1 MFVHLSGDLQSY
13 QEHSTLLGTVG
24 YEVWLNDHSYSF
36 FGTVIICGQL
46 IWIDIS
52 SAFEIH
58 RNALYYLPG
67 FPSLSKR
74 NVRLII

>member
-46 IWIDIS
+46 I
-52 SAFEIH
+52 
-58 RNALYYLPG
+58 
-67 FPSLSKR
+67 
-74 NVRLII
+74 